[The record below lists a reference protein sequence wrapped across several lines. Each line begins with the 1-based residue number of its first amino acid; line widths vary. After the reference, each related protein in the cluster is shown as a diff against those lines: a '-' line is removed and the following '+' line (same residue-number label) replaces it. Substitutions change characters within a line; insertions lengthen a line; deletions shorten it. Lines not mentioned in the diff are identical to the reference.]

1 MDHSPAMD
9 ARIEELAS
17 KVEDIHPRITSCKV
31 IVTEIDKHKQK
42 GNLFE
47 VHVDLHVPGAGEIV
61 ATHQRHEDC
70 YTAITDAFDVVLRQI
85 EDTLARQRGEV
96 KTHPPF
102 RDNNPRP

>member
-1 MDHSPAMD
+1 MDHSPAID
-9 ARIEELAS
+9 PVDRLVEAGYPDRNGIALDEDGNPYLSYFDLGAGTI
-17 KVEDIHPRITSCKV
+17 KVAHKV
-31 IVTEIDKHKQK
+31 NGKWV
-42 GNLFE
+42 
-47 VHVDLHVPGAGEIV
+47 GEIV
-61 ATHQRHEDC
+61 ATKQQHEDC

>member
-9 ARIEELAS
+9 RRIHELA
-17 KVEDIHPRITSCKV
+17 KRVEEIHPRITSCQV
-31 IVTEIDKHKQK
+31 IVTEVDRHKSQ

-47 VHVDLHVPGAGEIV
+47 VHVDMHVPGVGEIV
-61 ATHQRHEDC
+61 ATKQRHEDC
-70 YTAITDAFDVVLRQI
+70 YAAVNNAFDVVLRQI
-85 EDTLARQRGEV
+85 ADTLHRQRGDV